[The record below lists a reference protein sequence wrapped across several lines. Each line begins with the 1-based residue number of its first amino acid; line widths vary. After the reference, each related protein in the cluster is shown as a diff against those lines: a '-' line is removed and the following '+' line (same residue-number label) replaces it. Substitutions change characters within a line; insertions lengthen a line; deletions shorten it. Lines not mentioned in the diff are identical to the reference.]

1 MQEKFDFLR
10 KNGTIFA
17 HVRKKQ
23 YFCRRKRNH
32 MNRILWIDDE
42 IDLLQPYIIYLT
54 SKGYEVTTASNG
66 EDALDLLSAQD
77 IVFLDENM
85 PGMTGLETLQ
95 EIKRLHPEV
104 PVVMITKSE
113 EEHIMEQA
121 IGEQIA
127 DYLIKPVNPSQIL
140 LCLKKHIHQQAIVT
154 EHVQQNYRQEW
165 SDISYMIDTATTF
178 EEWAAIVRTL
188 SKWDLELEDS
198 PMRSLID
205 DQRTQANAAFAKW
218 IAKNY
223 ESWFEARKSSIA
235 QSSIAQSSIPL
246 MSPDVMKHSIFP
258 LLDKGEKVLLCVI
271 DNFRYDQ
278 WKTIQPLLSE
288 FYTVQ
293 NEEQYMSI
301 LPTATQYARNAIFSG
316 LLPLQIQE
324 MYPQYWVEEGDEES
338 KNQYEKE
345 LVQTLLDRY
354 RRRESFNYWK
364 VNESDFCER
373 VIAQLKGAQAPLN
386 IVVLNFIDMLSHSRT
401 ESKMMR
407 ELANDES
414 AYRSLTLSWFRH
426 SPTYELLRRAA
437 ELGFTLVLT
446 TDHGTTRVKNAV
458 QIIADKNTNT
468 NIRYKVGKALNCSSK
483 NVMSIEQPKRVGLPC
498 PNVSS
503 SYAFCTGSDFF
514 AYPNQFNYYAQYY
527 RNTFQHGGI
536 SLEEMIIPL
545 VTLMPKK

>member
-1 MQEKFDFLR
+1 MSQ
-10 KNGTIFA
+10 
-17 HVRKKQ
+17 
-23 YFCRRKRNH
+23 
-32 MNRILWIDDE
+32 ILWVDDE
-42 IDLLQPYIIYLT
+42 IDLLQPYIIYLKG
-54 SKGYEVTTASNG
+54 KGYEVITASNG
-66 EDALDLLSAQD
+66 EDALELFSNIQSPISNQFD

-85 PGMTGLETLQ
+85 PGMSGLETLQ

-121 IGEQIA
+121 IGEKIA

-140 LCLKKHIHQQAIVT
+140 LCLKKHIHSRDIVT
-154 EHVQQNYRQEW
+154 EQVQQNYRQEW
-165 SDISYMIDTATTF
+165 SDISYMIDTATTI
-178 EEWAAIVRTL
+178 EEWQAIERTL
-188 SKWDLELEDS
+188 SRWDIELENS
-198 PMRSLID
+198 PMRSLIE

-223 ESWFEARKSSIA
+223 ESWFAGERPI
-235 QSSIAQSSIPL
+235 
-246 MSPDVMKHSIFP
+246 MSQDVMKHSVFP
-258 LLDKGEKVLLCVI
+258 LLDEGKKVLLCVI

-278 WKTIQPLLSE
+278 WKTIQPLISE

-293 NEEQYMSI
+293 HEEQYTSI

-316 LLPLQIQE
+316 LMPLQIQQ
-324 MYPQYWVEEGDEES
+324 MFPNLWVEEGDEES
-338 KNQYEKE
+338 KNQHEKE
-345 LVQTLLDRY
+345 LVQTLLNRY
-354 RRRESFNYWK
+354 RRRETFNYWK

-373 VIAQLKGAQAPLN
+373 VIAQLKSVQTPLN

-407 ELANDES
+407 ELANDEA

-437 ELGFTLVLT
+437 DLGFTLVLT

-468 NIRYKVGKALNCSSK
+468 NIRYKVGKALNCSDKS
-483 NVMSIEQPKRVGLPC
+483 VFFIEQPKQVGLPC

-545 VTLMPKK
+545 VTLVPRKN

>member
-1 MQEKFDFLR
+1 
-10 KNGTIFA
+10 
-17 HVRKKQ
+17 
-23 YFCRRKRNH
+23 
-32 MNRILWIDDE
+32 MNTTILWVDDE
-42 IDLLQPYIIYLT
+42 IDLLQPYIIYL
-54 SKGYEVTTASNG
+54 KGKNYDVLTASNG
-66 EDALDLLSAQD
+66 EDALDVLGNTVPD

-85 PGMTGLETLQ
+85 PGMSGLETLQ

-121 IGEQIA
+121 IGEKIA

-154 EHVQQNYRQEW
+154 EQVQQNYRQEW
-165 SDISYMIDTATTF
+165 SDISYMIDTATTI
-178 EEWAAIVRTL
+178 EEWQAVERTL
-188 SKWDLELEDS
+188 SKWDIELAGLEPEQANHAG
-198 PMRSLID
+198 MRSLIA
-205 DQRTQANAAFAKW
+205 DQRTQANTAFGKWVAKH
-218 IAKNY
+218 Y
-223 ESWFEARKSSIA
+223 EEWFTGNER
-235 QSSIAQSSIPL
+235 PV
-246 MSPDVMKHSIFP
+246 MSHDVMKHTVFP

-288 FYTVQ
+288 FYTISS
-293 NEEQYMSI
+293 EEQYTSI

-316 LLPLQIQE
+316 LLPLQIQQ
-324 MYPQYWVEEGDEES
+324 MFPQYWVEEGDEET

-373 VIAQLKGAQAPLN
+373 VIAQLKGVQSPLN

-407 ELANDES
+407 ELANDEA

-483 NVMSIEQPKRVGLPC
+483 NVFSIDQPKQVGLPC

-527 RNTFQHGGI
+527 RNTFQHGGV

-545 VTLMPKK
+545 VVLKAKN

>member
-1 MQEKFDFLR
+1 MS
-10 KNGTIFA
+10 
-17 HVRKKQ
+17 
-23 YFCRRKRNH
+23 
-32 MNRILWIDDE
+32 RILWVDDE
-42 IDLLQPYIIYLT
+42 VDLLQPYIIYLKN
-54 SKGYEVTTASNG
+54 KGYEVVTASNG
-66 EDALDLLSAQD
+66 EDALYLVESQKTASLKDKSHFD

-85 PGMTGLETLQ
+85 PGMSGLETLQ
-95 EIKRLHPEV
+95 EIKRVHPEL

-121 IGEQIA
+121 IGEKIA

-140 LCLKKHIHQQAIVT
+140 LCLKKHIHQQEIVT
-154 EHVQQNYRQEW
+154 EQVQQNYRQEW
-165 SDISYMIDTATTF
+165 SDISYMIDTASTI
-178 EEWAAIVRTL
+178 EEWQAIERTL
-188 SKWDLELEDS
+188 SKWDLELENS
-198 PMRSLID
+198 PMRSLIE

-218 IAKNY
+218 VARNY
-223 ESWFEARKSSIA
+223 EDIVERKKTASLKDES
-235 QSSIAQSSIPL
+235 L
-246 MSPDVMKHSIFP
+246 VMSQDVMKHAVFP

-278 WKTIQPLLSE
+278 WKTIQPLISE
-288 FYTVQ
+288 FYTIRH
-293 NEEQYMSI
+293 EEQYTSI

-316 LLPLQIQE
+316 LLPLQIKE
-324 MYPQYWVEEGDEES
+324 MYPQYWVEEGDEET

-364 VNESDFCER
+364 INESDFCER
-373 VIAQLKGAQAPLN
+373 VIGQLKGVQAPLN

-407 ELANDES
+407 ELANDEA

-468 NIRYKVGKALNCSSK
+468 NIRYKVGKALNCNSK
-483 NVMSIEQPKRVGLPC
+483 NVFFIEQPKRVGLPC

-503 SYAFCTGSDFF
+503 SYAFCAGSDFF

-545 VTLMPKK
+545 VTLEPKSR

>member
-1 MQEKFDFLR
+1 MSQ
-10 KNGTIFA
+10 
-17 HVRKKQ
+17 
-23 YFCRRKRNH
+23 
-32 MNRILWIDDE
+32 ILWVDDE
-42 IDLLQPYIIYLT
+42 IDLLQPYIIYLK
-54 SKGYEVTTASNG
+54 SKGYEVVTASNG
-66 EDALDLLSAQD
+66 EDALDALTESVPA

-121 IGEQIA
+121 IGEKIA

-154 EHVQQNYRQEW
+154 EQVQQNYRQEW
-165 SDISYMIDTATTF
+165 SDISYMIDTATTI
-178 EEWAAIVRTL
+178 EEWQAIERTL
-188 SKWDLELEDS
+188 SRWDIELENS

-205 DQRTQANAAFAKW
+205 DQRTQANAAFSKW

-223 ESWFEARKSSIA
+223 ESWFDNRATTLINLKQPQTTSNIILS
-235 QSSIAQSSIPL
+235 Q
-246 MSPDVMKHSIFP
+246 DVMKHSVFP

-278 WKTIQPLLSE
+278 WKTIQPLISE
-288 FYTVQ
+288 FYSVRT
-293 NEEQYMSI
+293 EEQYTSI

-316 LLPLQIQE
+316 LLPLQIQQ
-324 MYPQYWVEEGDEES
+324 MFPDLWVEEGDEES

-354 RRRESFNYWK
+354 RRKESFNYWK
-364 VNESDFCER
+364 VNESDFCEK
-373 VIAQLKGAQAPLN
+373 VIRDLKGSQAPLN

-407 ELANDES
+407 ELANDEA
-414 AYRSLTLSWFRH
+414 AYRSLTLSWFKH

-437 ELGFTLVLT
+437 EWGYTLVLT

-468 NIRYKVGKALNCSSK
+468 NIRYKVGKALNCNAKS
-483 NVMSIEQPKRVGLPC
+483 VFFIDQPKRVGLPC

-545 VTLMPKK
+545 VTLTPKK

>member
-1 MQEKFDFLR
+1 MRQ
-10 KNGTIFA
+10 
-17 HVRKKQ
+17 
-23 YFCRRKRNH
+23 
-32 MNRILWIDDE
+32 ILWVDDE
-42 IDLLQPYIIYLT
+42 IDLLQPYIIYL
-54 SKGYEVTTASNG
+54 SNKDYEVITASNG
-66 EDALDLLSAQD
+66 EDALDIIEETSPD

-85 PGMTGLETLQ
+85 PGLSGLETLQ
-95 EIKRLHPEV
+95 EIKRLRPEV

-121 IGEQIA
+121 IGEKIA

-140 LCLKKHIHQQAIVT
+140 LCLKKHIHQQTIVS
-154 EHVQQNYRQEW
+154 EHTQENYRQEW
-165 SDISYMIDTATTF
+165 SDISYMIDTASTLD
-178 EEWAAIVRTL
+178 EWKAVERTL
-188 SKWDLELEDS
+188 SHWDMELEQS
-198 PMRSLID
+198 PMRGMIE
-205 DQRTQANAAFAKW
+205 DQRIQANAAFSKW
-218 IAKNY
+218 IQKNY
-223 ESWFEARKSSIA
+223 ETMMENTV
-235 QSSIAQSSIPL
+235 
-246 MSPDVMKHSIFP
+246 MSHHVMKHSVFP
-258 LLDKGEKVLLCVI
+258 LLDKGEKVLFCVI

-288 FYTVQ
+288 FYTLQ
-293 NEEQYMSI
+293 DEEQYISI

-324 MYPQYWVEEGDEES
+324 MYPSLWIEEGDEDS
-338 KNQYEKE
+338 KNAHEKE

-373 VIAQLKGAQAPLN
+373 VIGQLKGANAPLN

-426 SPTYELLRRAA
+426 SPTYTLLKRAA

-483 NVMSIEQPKRVGLPC
+483 NVMVVEQPKKIGLPC

-503 SYAFCTGSDFF
+503 SYMFCTGNDFF

-545 VTLMPKK
+545 VTLTPKH

>member
-1 MQEKFDFLR
+1 
-10 KNGTIFA
+10 
-17 HVRKKQ
+17 
-23 YFCRRKRNH
+23 
-32 MNRILWIDDE
+32 MNQILWVDDE
-42 IDLLQPYIIYLT
+42 VDLLQPYIIYLKG
-54 SKGYEVTTASNG
+54 KGYEVVTATNG
-66 EDALDLLSAQD
+66 DDALEAISHSTFS

-85 PGMTGLETLQ
+85 LGMSGLETLQ

-121 IGEQIA
+121 IGEKIA

-140 LCLKKHIHQQAIVT
+140 LCLKKHIHQQEIVT
-154 EHVQQNYRQEW
+154 EQAQQNYRQEC
-165 SDISYMIDTATTF
+165 SDITYMIDTASTI
-178 EEWAAIVRTL
+178 EEWHAIVRTL
-188 SKWDLELEDS
+188 TKWDLELENN

-205 DQRTQANAAFAKW
+205 DQRAQANAAFGKW

-223 ESWFEARKSSIA
+223 TSWFESTDQNSR
-235 QSSIAQSSIPL
+235 PV
-246 MSPDVMKHSIFP
+246 MSPDVMKHAVFP

-278 WKTIQPLLSE
+278 WKTIQPLISE
-288 FYTVQ
+288 FYSVQ
-293 NEEQYMSI
+293 KEEQYTSI

-316 LLPLQIQE
+316 LMPLQIQQ
-324 MYPQYWVEEGDEES
+324 MFPQYWVEEGDEES

-373 VIAQLKGAQAPLN
+373 VIAQLKGVKTPLN

-407 ELANDES
+407 ELANDEA
-414 AYRSLTLSWFRH
+414 AYRSLTLSWFKH
-426 SPTYELLRRAA
+426 SPTYTLLRRAA

-458 QIIADKNTNT
+458 QIIADKNTNN

-483 NVMSIEQPKRVGLPC
+483 NVFTLDQPKREGLPC
-498 PNVSS
+498 PNISS

-527 RNTFQHGGI
+527 HDTFQHGGV

-545 VTLMPKK
+545 VTLAPKSV

>member
-1 MQEKFDFLR
+1 MSQ
-10 KNGTIFA
+10 
-17 HVRKKQ
+17 
-23 YFCRRKRNH
+23 
-32 MNRILWIDDE
+32 ILWVDDE
-42 IDLLQPYIIYLT
+42 IDLLQPYIIYLKG
-54 SKGYEVTTASNG
+54 KGYEVITASNG
-66 EDALDLLSAQD
+66 EDALELFSNIQSQFD

-85 PGMTGLETLQ
+85 PGMSGLETLQ

-121 IGEQIA
+121 IGEKIA

-140 LCLKKHIHQQAIVT
+140 LCLKKHIHSRDIVT
-154 EHVQQNYRQEW
+154 EQVQQNYRQEW
-165 SDISYMIDTATTF
+165 SDISYMIDTATTI
-178 EEWAAIVRTL
+178 EEWQAIERTL
-188 SKWDLELEDS
+188 SRWDIELENS
-198 PMRSLID
+198 PMRSLIE

-223 ESWFEARKSSIA
+223 ESWFAGERPI
-235 QSSIAQSSIPL
+235 
-246 MSPDVMKHSIFP
+246 MSQDVMKHSVFP
-258 LLDKGEKVLLCVI
+258 LLDEGKKVLLCVI

-278 WKTIQPLLSE
+278 WKTIQPLISE

-293 NEEQYMSI
+293 HEEQYTSI

-316 LLPLQIQE
+316 LMPLQIQK
-324 MYPQYWVEEGDEES
+324 MFPNLWVEEGDEES
-338 KNQYEKE
+338 KNQHEKE

-354 RRRESFNYWK
+354 RRRETFNYWK

-373 VIAQLKGAQAPLN
+373 VIAQLKSVQTPLN

-407 ELANDES
+407 ELANDEA

-437 ELGFTLVLT
+437 DLGFTLVLT

-468 NIRYKVGKALNCSSK
+468 NIRYKVGKALNCSDKS
-483 NVMSIEQPKRVGLPC
+483 VFFIEQPKQVGLPC

-545 VTLMPKK
+545 VTLVPRKN

>member
-1 MQEKFDFLR
+1 MSQ
-10 KNGTIFA
+10 
-17 HVRKKQ
+17 
-23 YFCRRKRNH
+23 
-32 MNRILWIDDE
+32 ILWVDDE
-42 IDLLQPYIIYLT
+42 IDLLQPYIIYLKG
-54 SKGYEVTTASNG
+54 KGYEVITASNG
-66 EDALDLLSAQD
+66 EDALDLFSNIQSPISNQFD

-85 PGMTGLETLQ
+85 PGMSGLETLQ

-121 IGEQIA
+121 IGEKIA

-140 LCLKKHIHQQAIVT
+140 LCLKKHIHSRDIVT
-154 EHVQQNYRQEW
+154 EQVQQNYRQEW
-165 SDISYMIDTATTF
+165 SDISYMIDTATTI
-178 EEWAAIVRTL
+178 EEWQAIERTL
-188 SKWDLELEDS
+188 SRWDIELENS
-198 PMRSLID
+198 PMRSLIE

-223 ESWFEARKSSIA
+223 ESWFAGER
-235 QSSIAQSSIPL
+235 PV
-246 MSPDVMKHSIFP
+246 MSQDVMKHSVFP
-258 LLDKGEKVLLCVI
+258 LLDEGKKVLLCVI

-278 WKTIQPLLSE
+278 WKTIQPLISE

-293 NEEQYMSI
+293 HEEQYTSI

-316 LLPLQIQE
+316 LMPLQIQQ
-324 MYPQYWVEEGDEES
+324 MFPNLWVEEGDEES
-338 KNQYEKE
+338 KNQHEKE

-354 RRRESFNYWK
+354 RRRETFNYWK

-373 VIAQLKGAQAPLN
+373 VIAQLKSVQTPLN

-407 ELANDES
+407 ELANDEA

-437 ELGFTLVLT
+437 DLGFTLVLT

-468 NIRYKVGKALNCSSK
+468 NIRYKVGKALNCSDKS
-483 NVMSIEQPKRVGLPC
+483 VFFIEQPKQVGLPC

-545 VTLMPKK
+545 VTLAPKKS

>member
-1 MQEKFDFLR
+1 MHQ
-10 KNGTIFA
+10 
-17 HVRKKQ
+17 
-23 YFCRRKRNH
+23 
-32 MNRILWIDDE
+32 ILWVDDE
-42 IDLLQPYIIYLT
+42 IDLLQPYIIYLKG
-54 SKGYEVTTASNG
+54 KGYDLVTATNG
-66 EDALDLLSAQD
+66 EDALSIVESQKSKVERPID

-121 IGEQIA
+121 IGEKIA

-140 LCLKKHIHQQAIVT
+140 LCLKKHIHQHEIVT
-154 EHVQQNYRQEW
+154 EQVQQNYRQEW
-165 SDISYMIDTATTF
+165 SDISYMIDTATTI
-178 EEWAAIVRTL
+178 EEWQAIERTL
-188 SKWDLELEDS
+188 SKWDIELENS
-198 PMRSLID
+198 PMRSLIE

-218 IAKNY
+218 IGRNY
-223 ESWFEARKSSIA
+223 ESIVERRKTASLKDESI
-235 QSSIAQSSIPL
+235 L
-246 MSPDVMKHSIFP
+246 LSPDVMKHAVFP

-278 WKTIQPLLSE
+278 WKTIQPLISE

-293 NEEQYMSI
+293 HEEQYTSI
-301 LPTATQYARNAIFSG
+301 LPTATQYARNALFSG
-316 LLPLQIQE
+316 LMPLQIQQ
-324 MYPQYWVEEGDEES
+324 MYPQYWVEEGDEET

-354 RRRESFNYWK
+354 RRRDSFNYWK

-373 VIAQLKGAQAPLN
+373 VIAQLKNSQAALN

-407 ELANDES
+407 ELANDEV

-426 SPTYELLRRAA
+426 SPTYDLLRRAA
-437 ELGFTLVLT
+437 ELGYTLVLT

-458 QIIADKNTNT
+458 QILADKNTNT

-483 NVMSIEQPKRVGLPC
+483 NVFSIEQPKQVGLPC

-503 SYAFCTGSDFF
+503 SYAFCAGSDFF

-545 VTLMPKK
+545 VTLVPKAR

>member
-1 MQEKFDFLR
+1 MS
-10 KNGTIFA
+10 
-17 HVRKKQ
+17 
-23 YFCRRKRNH
+23 
-32 MNRILWIDDE
+32 RILWVDDE
-42 IDLLQPYIIYLT
+42 VDLLQPYIIYLKN
-54 SKGYEVTTASNG
+54 KGYEVVTASNG
-66 EDALDLLSAQD
+66 EDALCLVESQKTASLKDKSHFD

-85 PGMTGLETLQ
+85 PGMSGLETLQ
-95 EIKRLHPEV
+95 EIKRVHPEW

-121 IGEQIA
+121 IGEKIA

-140 LCLKKHIHQQAIVT
+140 LCLKKHIHQQEIVT
-154 EHVQQNYRQEW
+154 EQVQQNYRQEW
-165 SDISYMIDTATTF
+165 SDISYMIDTASTI
-178 EEWAAIVRTL
+178 EEWQAIERTL
-188 SKWDLELEDS
+188 SKWDLELENS
-198 PMRSLID
+198 PMRSLIE

-218 IAKNY
+218 VARNY
-223 ESWFEARKSSIA
+223 EDIVERKKTASLKDES
-235 QSSIAQSSIPL
+235 L
-246 MSPDVMKHSIFP
+246 VMSQDVMKHAVFP

-278 WKTIQPLLSE
+278 WKTIQPLISE
-288 FYTVQ
+288 FYTIRH
-293 NEEQYMSI
+293 EEQYTSI

-316 LLPLQIQE
+316 LLPLQIKE
-324 MYPQYWVEEGDEES
+324 MYPQYWVEEGDEET

-364 VNESDFCER
+364 INESDFCER
-373 VIAQLKGAQAPLN
+373 VIGQLKGVQAPLN

-407 ELANDES
+407 ELANDEA

-468 NIRYKVGKALNCSSK
+468 NIRYKVGKALNCNSK
-483 NVMSIEQPKRVGLPC
+483 NVFFIEQPKRVGLPC

-503 SYAFCTGSDFF
+503 SYAFCAGSDFF

-545 VTLMPKK
+545 VTLEPKSR

>member
-1 MQEKFDFLR
+1 MSQ
-10 KNGTIFA
+10 
-17 HVRKKQ
+17 
-23 YFCRRKRNH
+23 
-32 MNRILWIDDE
+32 ILWVDDE
-42 IDLLQPYIIYLT
+42 IDLLQPYIIYLKG
-54 SKGYEVTTASNG
+54 KGYEVITASNG
-66 EDALDLLSAQD
+66 EDALELFSNIQSPISNQFD

-85 PGMTGLETLQ
+85 PGMSGLETLQ

-121 IGEQIA
+121 IGEKIA

-140 LCLKKHIHQQAIVT
+140 LCLKKHIHSRDIVT
-154 EHVQQNYRQEW
+154 EQVQQNYRQEW
-165 SDISYMIDTATTF
+165 SDISYMIDTATTI
-178 EEWAAIVRTL
+178 EEWQAIERTL
-188 SKWDLELEDS
+188 SRWDIELENS
-198 PMRSLID
+198 PMRSLIE
-205 DQRTQANAAFAKW
+205 DQRTQANAAFSKW

-223 ESWFEARKSSIA
+223 ESWFAGER
-235 QSSIAQSSIPL
+235 PV
-246 MSPDVMKHSIFP
+246 MSQDVMKHSVFP
-258 LLDKGEKVLLCVI
+258 LLDEGKKVLLCVI

-278 WKTIQPLLSE
+278 WKTIQPLISE

-293 NEEQYMSI
+293 HEEQYTSI

-316 LLPLQIQE
+316 LMPLQIQQ
-324 MYPQYWVEEGDEES
+324 MFPNLWVEEGDEES
-338 KNQYEKE
+338 KNQHEKE

-354 RRRESFNYWK
+354 RRRETFNYWK

-373 VIAQLKGAQAPLN
+373 VIAQLKSVQTPLN

-407 ELANDES
+407 ELANDEA

-437 ELGFTLVLT
+437 DLGFTLVLT

-468 NIRYKVGKALNCSSK
+468 NIRYKVGKALNCSDKS
-483 NVMSIEQPKRVGLPC
+483 VFFIEQPKQVGLPC

-545 VTLMPKK
+545 VTLAPKKS

>member
-1 MQEKFDFLR
+1 MSQ
-10 KNGTIFA
+10 
-17 HVRKKQ
+17 
-23 YFCRRKRNH
+23 
-32 MNRILWIDDE
+32 ILWVDDE
-42 IDLLQPYIIYLT
+42 IDLLQPYIIYLNG
-54 SKGYEVTTASNG
+54 KGYEVITATNG
-66 EDALDLLSAQD
+66 QDALDIVDTTVPD

-85 PGMTGLETLQ
+85 PGLSGLETLQ
-95 EIKRLHPEV
+95 EIKRLRPEV

-121 IGEQIA
+121 IGEKIA

-140 LCLKKHIHQQAIVT
+140 LCLKKHIHQQTIVT
-154 EHVQQNYRQEW
+154 EHTQENYRQEW
-165 SDISYMIDTATTF
+165 SDIAYLIDTAGTA
-178 EEWAAIVRTL
+178 EEWMAVERTL
-188 SKWDLELEDS
+188 SKWDIELEQS
-198 PMRSLID
+198 SMRSMID
-205 DQRTQANAAFAKW
+205 DQRTQANAAFSKW
-218 IAKNY
+218 IQRNY
-223 ESWFEARKSSIA
+223 ETWFEPNA
-235 QSSIAQSSIPL
+235 QRPL
-246 MSPDVMKHSIFP
+246 LSQDVMKHSVFP

-278 WKTIQPLLSE
+278 WKTIQPLLGD

-293 NEEQYMSI
+293 NEEQYFSI

-316 LLPLQIQE
+316 LLPLQIQQ

-345 LVQTLLDRY
+345 LIQTLLDRY
-354 RRRESFNYWK
+354 RRKETYSYWK

-373 VIAQLKGAQAPLN
+373 VIAQLKGVQTPLN
-386 IVVLNFIDMLSHSRT
+386 VVVLNFIDMLSHSRT

-407 ELANDES
+407 ELANDEA

-426 SPTYELLRRAA
+426 SPTYNLLKRAS

-446 TDHGTTRVKNAV
+446 TDHGTTRVRNAV

-468 NIRYKVGKALNCSSK
+468 NIRYKVGKALNCNSK
-483 NVMSIEQPKRVGLPC
+483 NVMVIEQPKKVGLPC

-503 SYAFCTGSDFF
+503 SYMFCTGTDFF

-536 SLEEMIIPL
+536 SLEEIVIPL
-545 VTLMPKK
+545 VTLQPKK

>member
-1 MQEKFDFLR
+1 MLEKIKL
-10 KNGTIFA
+10 G
-17 HVRKKQ
+17 KKG
-23 YFCRRKRNH
+23 KG
-32 MNRILWIDDE
+32 MSRILWVDDE
-42 IDLLQPYIIYLT
+42 VDLLQPYIIYLKN
-54 SKGYEVTTASNG
+54 KGYEVVTASNG
-66 EDALDLLSAQD
+66 EDALCLVESQKTASLKEKSHFD

-85 PGMTGLETLQ
+85 PGMSGLETLQ
-95 EIKRLHPEV
+95 EIKRVHPEL

-121 IGEQIA
+121 IGEKIT

-140 LCLKKHIHQQAIVT
+140 LCLKKHIHQQEIVT
-154 EHVQQNYRQEW
+154 EQVQQNYRQEW
-165 SDISYMIDTATTF
+165 SDISYMIDTASTI
-178 EEWAAIVRTL
+178 EEWQAIERTL
-188 SKWDLELEDS
+188 SKWDLELENS
-198 PMRSLID
+198 PMRPLIE

-218 IAKNY
+218 VARNY
-223 ESWFEARKSSIA
+223 EDIVERKKTASLKDES
-235 QSSIAQSSIPL
+235 L
-246 MSPDVMKHSIFP
+246 VMSQDVMKHAVFP
-258 LLDKGEKVLLCVI
+258 LLDKGDKVLLCVI

-278 WKTIQPLLSE
+278 WKTIQPLISE
-288 FYTVQ
+288 FYTIRH
-293 NEEQYMSI
+293 EEQYTSI

-316 LLPLQIQE
+316 LLPLQIKE
-324 MYPQYWVEEGDEES
+324 MYPQYWVEEGDEET

-364 VNESDFCER
+364 INESDFCER
-373 VIAQLKGAQAPLN
+373 VIGQLKGVQAPLN

-407 ELANDES
+407 ELANDEA

-426 SPTYELLRRAA
+426 SPTYELLRRAS

-468 NIRYKVGKALNCSSK
+468 NIRYKVGKALTCNSK
-483 NVMSIEQPKRVGLPC
+483 NVFFIEQPKRVGLPC

-503 SYAFCTGSDFF
+503 SYAFCAGSDFF

-545 VTLMPKK
+545 VTLEPKSR

>member
-1 MQEKFDFLR
+1 MR
-10 KNGTIFA
+10 
-17 HVRKKQ
+17 
-23 YFCRRKRNH
+23 
-32 MNRILWIDDE
+32 RILWVDDE
-42 IDLLQPYIIYLT
+42 IDMLEPYIIYL
-54 SKGYEVTTASNG
+54 KGKNYEVVTASNG
-66 EDALDLLSAQD
+66 EDALEVFSHQPSID

-85 PGMTGLETLQ
+85 PGMSGLETLQ

-121 IGEQIA
+121 IGEKIA

-140 LCLKKHIHQQAIVT
+140 LCLKKHIHSRDIVT
-154 EHVQQNYRQEW
+154 EQVQQNYRQEW
-165 SDISYMIDTATTF
+165 SDISYMIDTATTI
-178 EEWAAIVRTL
+178 EEWQAIERTL
-188 SKWDLELEDS
+188 SKWDIELENS
-198 PMRSLID
+198 PMRSLIE

-218 IAKNY
+218 IGRNY
-223 ESWFEARKSSIA
+223 VSWFSGEGLAVSGR
-235 QSSIAQSSIPL
+235 PL
-246 MSPDVMKHSIFP
+246 MSPDIMKHSVFP

-278 WKTIQPLLSE
+278 WKTIQPLISE
-288 FYTVQ
+288 FYSIRT
-293 NEEQYMSI
+293 EEQYTSI

-316 LLPLQIQE
+316 LMPLQIQE
-324 MYPQYWVEEGDEES
+324 MFPNLWVEEGDEES

-354 RRRESFNYWK
+354 RRRESFHYWK

-373 VIAQLKGAQAPLN
+373 VIAQLKGSQAPLN

-407 ELANDES
+407 ELANDEA
-414 AYRSLTLSWFRH
+414 AYRSLTVSWFKH

-437 ELGFTLVLT
+437 ELGYTLVLT

-468 NIRYKVGKALNCSSK
+468 NIRYKVGKALNCNDKS
-483 NVMSIEQPKRVGLPC
+483 VFFIEQPKRVGLPT

-536 SLEEMIIPL
+536 SLEEMVIPL
-545 VTLMPKK
+545 VTLSPKSR

>member
-1 MQEKFDFLR
+1 
-10 KNGTIFA
+10 
-17 HVRKKQ
+17 
-23 YFCRRKRNH
+23 
-32 MNRILWIDDE
+32 MNQILWVDDE
-42 IDLLQPYIIYLT
+42 VDLLQPYIIYLKG
-54 SKGYEVTTASNG
+54 KGYEVVTATNG
-66 EDALDLLSAQD
+66 DDALEAINHSTFS

-85 PGMTGLETLQ
+85 PGMSGLETLQ

-121 IGEQIA
+121 IGEKIA

-140 LCLKKHIHQQAIVT
+140 LCLKKHIHQQEIVT
-154 EHVQQNYRQEW
+154 EQAQQNYRQEW
-165 SDISYMIDTATTF
+165 SDITYMIDTASTI
-178 EEWAAIVRTL
+178 EEWQAIVRTL
-188 SKWDLELEDS
+188 TKWDLELENN

-205 DQRTQANAAFAKW
+205 DQRAQANAAFGKW

-223 ESWFEARKSSIA
+223 TSWFESTDQNSRPI
-235 QSSIAQSSIPL
+235 
-246 MSPDVMKHSIFP
+246 MSPDVMKHAVFP

-278 WKTIQPLLSE
+278 WKTIQPLISE
-288 FYTVQ
+288 FYSVQ
-293 NEEQYMSI
+293 KEEQYTSI

-316 LLPLQIQE
+316 LMPLQIQQ
-324 MYPQYWVEEGDEES
+324 MFPQYWVEEGDEES

-364 VNESDFCER
+364 VNESDFCE
-373 VIAQLKGAQAPLN
+373 LN

-407 ELANDES
+407 ELANDEA
-414 AYRSLTLSWFRH
+414 AYRSLTLSWFKH
-426 SPTYELLRRAA
+426 SPTYTLLRRAA

-458 QIIADKNTNT
+458 QIIADKNTNN

-483 NVMSIEQPKRVGLPC
+483 NVFTLDQPKREGLPC
-498 PNVSS
+498 PNISS

-527 RNTFQHGGI
+527 HDTFQHGGV

-545 VTLMPKK
+545 VTLAPKSV

>member
-1 MQEKFDFLR
+1 MSQ
-10 KNGTIFA
+10 
-17 HVRKKQ
+17 
-23 YFCRRKRNH
+23 
-32 MNRILWIDDE
+32 ILWVDDE
-42 IDLLQPYIIYLT
+42 IDLLQPYIIYL
-54 SKGYEVTTASNG
+54 KGKNYDVSTASNG
-66 EDALDLLSAQD
+66 EDAIETMSRQAFD

-85 PGMTGLETLQ
+85 PGMSGLETLQ
-95 EIKRLHPEV
+95 ELKRLHPEV

-121 IGEQIA
+121 IGEKIA

-154 EHVQQNYRQEW
+154 EQVQQNYRQEW
-165 SDISYMIDTATTF
+165 SDITYMIDTASTI
-178 EEWAAIVRTL
+178 EEWQAIERML
-188 SKWDLELEDS
+188 SKWDIELENS
-198 PMRSLID
+198 AMRSLIE
-205 DQRTQANAAFAKW
+205 DQRTQANAAYAKW

-223 ESWFEARKSSIA
+223 VDMVESRKSRAESQKSRAESQKSRAESQKSRAESI
-235 QSSIAQSSIPL
+235 I
-246 MSPDVMKHSIFP
+246 MSPDVMKHSVFP

-278 WKTIQPLLSE
+278 WKIIQPLISE
-288 FYTVQ
+288 FYSIRT
-293 NEEQYMSI
+293 EEQYTSI

-316 LLPLQIQE
+316 LMPLQIQE
-324 MYPQYWVEEGDEES
+324 MFPQYWVEEGDEES

-345 LVQTLLDRY
+345 LVQTLLERY

-373 VIAQLKGAQAPLN
+373 VIHQLKGVQAPLN

-401 ESKMMR
+401 ESKIMR
-407 ELANDES
+407 ELANDEA

-426 SPTYELLRRAA
+426 SPTHELLRRAA

-458 QIIADKNTNT
+458 QIVADKNTNT
-468 NIRYKVGKALNCSSK
+468 NIRYKVGKALNCNSK
-483 NVMSIEQPKRVGLPC
+483 NVMAIEQPKRVGLPC

-503 SYAFCTGSDFF
+503 SYMFCTGNDFF
-514 AYPNQFNYYAQYY
+514 AYPNQFNYYAQYF

-545 VTLMPKK
+545 VTLEPKAR